1 MAEEIELVNGGA
13 ELIPAVESLWE
24 ALFDHHLEVSR
35 SGVATIAR
43 ELSWP
48 RRRAHYERLFSSHAH
63 AEIWLARNAGGP
75 VAYALWHED
84 EIDGR
89 RAAVLES
96 LSVLAAARGL
106 GLGTRLM
113 QTVDARARSQGIE
126 LSAVDVLSG
135 NDRAMQLYRRYGFE
149 PHAEF
154 WLRSNQHAAPRPESS
169 ATAAELAGTL
179 GLELSIDPGPDDTW
193 ISSARMAS
201 LTAVAERERDPQLL
215 ESLFARLEGDG
226 AWTIFVY
233 IPAPPKARPL
243 REELANQGFRR
254 SMERLTRVI

>member
-1 MAEEIELVNGGA
+1 MADDIELVNGGT
-13 ELIPAVESLWE
+13 ELIPQLQPLWE
-24 ALFDHHLEVSR
+24 ALFDHHLQVGS
-35 SGVATIAR
+35 SGIATIPR

-48 RRRAHYERLFSSHAH
+48 RRRAHYERLFSNHAH
-63 AEIWLARNAGGP
+63 VEIWLAISSGEAI
-75 VAYALWHED
+75 AYALWHED
-84 EIDGR
+84 QIDGR

-113 QTVDARARSQGIE
+113 QTVDRRSRARGIG

-154 WLRSNQHAAPRPESS
+154 WLRSDPNSTPPPGEHGA
-169 ATAAELAGTL
+169 AAELAAEL
-179 GLELSIDPGPDDTW
+179 GLALSIDPGPDDTW
-193 ISSARMAS
+193 ISSERMAS
-201 LTAVAERERDPQLL
+201 LSAVAERDRD
-215 ESLFARLEGDG
+215 ARLLDTLFGRLEAAG

-233 IPAPPKARPL
+233 IPAPPRAPALRADLARL
-243 REELANQGFRR
+243 GFSR